1 MDSAG
6 RAAFFDRAAAFFVL
20 RLAVFGFVP
29 AVFVCGVVVVACWCE
44 LLYCLASSSA
54 KSYRFAG
61 MPAVERCDFGRAVD
75 VVVVVI
81 VVLFLPDRS
90 RCRFSVAERANLH
103 FPVKV
108 VVFLSVRGFGTWGP
122 CCIL

>member
-6 RAAFFDRAAAFFVL
+6 CAAIFDRAAAFFVL
-20 RLAVFGFVP
+20 RLAVLVFVP

-61 MPAVERCDFGRAVD
+61 VPAVERCNLGRAVD
-75 VVVVVI
+75 VVVVV
-81 VVLFLPDRS
+81 VVVFFPES
-90 RCRFSVAERANLH
+90 TNLH

-108 VVFLSVRGFGTWGP
+108 AVCLSVRRFGTWGP
-122 CCIL
+122 CCLL